1 MLFICQGSVVA
12 SQQQLVH
19 LSTSALLC
27 QQLFSRF
34 FIFLSCL
41 SELSLLPAALKNK
54 IIFRL
59 SSRSLSSIAFGIL
72 PNVFTFVNTFLS
84 FLSFRCASLLLDFSH
99 SALLSP
105 RRSSFVERL
114 LLYYQMIIRLSTFLF
129 IFSQCICYSKI
140 FIYFNK

>member
-1 MLFICQGSVVA
+1 MLFICQGSVA
-12 SQQQLVH
+12 SSQQQLVH
-19 LSTSALLC
+19 LSTSTLLC

-72 PNVFTFVNTFLS
+72 PNVFTFVNTFFQEIFIFFFTL
-84 FLSFRCASLLLDFSH
+84 
-99 SALLSP
+99 
-105 RRSSFVERL
+105 RSSLCPVPFPTPISYDVPRFRSLPLPFSPLRL
-114 LLYYQMIIRLSTFLF
+114 PVRFRFRS
-129 IFSQCICYSKI
+129 
-140 FIYFNK
+140 